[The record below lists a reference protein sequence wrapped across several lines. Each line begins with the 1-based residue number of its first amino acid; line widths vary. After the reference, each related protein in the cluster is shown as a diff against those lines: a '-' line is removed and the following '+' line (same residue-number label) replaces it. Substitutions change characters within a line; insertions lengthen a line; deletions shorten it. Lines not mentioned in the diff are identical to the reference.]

1 MTTVLF
7 PPWFFRTLP
16 FPDELAFSYQI
27 TLVNSNGYSCW
38 DELVKQL
45 SSHNNQKIR
54 LSAVLILSEC
64 CSMTVP
70 DFVCHHT
77 IRPFARAFTHIDQRQ
92 PIPHG
97 CEESDHLR
105 HGLLR
110 LARKELYVCP
120 ACAQEDR
127 VFLGRS
133 YWRRSHQIP
142 GVDWCPK
149 HGVGLLYCD
158 RSKARYEPLDVIEQA
173 IVCTDSPYP
182 ECGSVARRYI
192 ELVGLVLEQNFPFP
206 MTNLKRLI
214 RERIKNAG
222 LSRSRWERGPLF
234 SYFVLAQSPN
244 DWLMR
249 LGLSSNRK
257 HAHSVICKIDGVA
270 DSAPS
275 PQSACLLA
283 LAVLYANPKDALNN
297 LYKTNMW
304 CRTRHEGEPTTQ
316 AIKPTHR

>member
-7 PPWFFRTLP
+7 PPWFFRALP

-27 TLVNSNGYSCW
+27 TLVYSNGYSCW
-38 DELVKQL
+38 NELVKRLGSNNNQETQL
-45 SSHNNQKIR
+45 STIQ
-54 LSAVLILSEC
+54 ILSEC
-64 CSMTVP
+64 CSMSVP

-77 IRPFARAFTHIDQRQ
+77 IRPFARAFTHIHQRQ

-105 HGLLR
+105 RSLLR

-127 VFLGRS
+127 LSAGRS

-149 HGVGLLYCD
+149 HEVGLLYCD
-158 RSKARYEPLDVIEQA
+158 QSNARHEPLDVIEQA

-182 ECGSVARRYI
+182 VCGSVARRYA
-192 ELVGLVLEQNFPFP
+192 ELVGFVLEKNLPFP
-206 MTNLKRLI
+206 MTNLKRLV
-214 RERIKNAG
+214 RERMKNAG
-222 LSRSRWERGPLF
+222 LSRSRWERGPLL
-234 SYFVLAQSPN
+234 SDFVLAQSPN

-249 LGLSSNRK
+249 LGLNANRK
-257 HAHSVICKIDGVA
+257 HAHSVICNINGIV
-270 DSAPS
+270 DSTPS
-275 PQSACLLA
+275 LQTVCLLA
-283 LAVLYANPKDALNN
+283 LAVLYSDPKDALNE
-297 LYKTNMW
+297 LYKANKW
-304 CRTRHEGEPTTQ
+304 YRTRS
-316 AIKPTHR
+316 